1 MGWLFAG
8 KVKNNQFTMEDVRQ
22 IINESSFKDL
32 TETSIIALGGCS
44 EVADMSES
52 AVINYL
58 KWKNQ
63 N

>member
-1 MGWLFAG
+1 
-8 KVKNNQFTMEDVRQ
+8 MEDVRQ

-44 EVADMSES
+44 EVADMSKS